1 VDIYVGVDDA
11 VVSVD
16 LVLGYTDMSRDILL
30 VVGKSM
36 FRGPTEGKRRKK
48 KIIRGSRSTRSKS
61 KSTSKKKRRKRG
73 PDGRYVSLTRGR

>member
-1 VDIYVGVDDA
+1 
-11 VVSVD
+11 
-16 LVLGYTDMSRDILL
+16 LGWFNNIIKAMGETSRDILL